1 MMVGSVISAVRA
13 SDPLPPSAARA
24 GADSADTTGI
34 PPVEPAI
41 YFNPKLRFDSDANVV
56 VIEFRDL
63 KNGELQR
70 SIPTQAQLDAYERAA
85 RITRDEELR
94 SAAEKLAGTAAGN
107 PSPAPLTRTS
117 QRTGSTPETGG
128 SGTQPAGQPGPTS
141 SPVSAPRAAAGTV
154 GNGGDATAG
163 PAGSAPPGSTEVDA

>member
-13 SDPLPPSAARA
+13 SDPLPPSAART
-24 GADSADTTGI
+24 GTDSADTTGLQPI
-34 PPVEPAI
+34 EPAI

-94 SAAEKLAGTAAGN
+94 TAAEKLAATATSG
-107 PSPAPLTRTS
+107 PSSSTATS
-117 QRTGSTPETGG
+117 QRTGSTPETG
-128 SGTQPAGQPGPTS
+128 SIGTQPAGQPGGLSTS
-141 SPVSAPRAAAGTV
+141 PAAAPRAVAGTT
-154 GNGGDATAG
+154 GNGSDATAG
-163 PAGSAPPGSTEVDA
+163 PAGAAPPGSTEVDA